1 MKPESNKLKI
11 DKLTIEITGKPITPH
26 IKIFADGKPIGN
38 LNSLKII
45 SDPDELVV
53 DIQMTQTKMVDIN
66 GKKEMVKEPIILK
79 WSRGA
84 AL

>member
-1 MKPESNKLKI
+1 MKPEANKLKVE
-11 DKLTIEITGKPITPH
+11 KLTIEITGKPITPH
-26 IKIFADGKPIGN
+26 IKVFADGKLIGN
-38 LNSLKII
+38 LHKLKII

-53 DIQMTQTKMVDIN
+53 DIEMIQNKMVENN

-79 WSRGA
+79 WSREV

>member
-1 MKPESNKLKI
+1 MKPETNKLKI

-38 LNSLKII
+38 LNSLKIV

-53 DIQMTQTKMVDIN
+53 DIQMTLTKTVEIN
-66 GKKEMVKEPIILK
+66 GKKETVKEPIILK
-79 WSRGA
+79 WSREV